1 MILSARSSKPVVLVK
16 YLLGQGRVL
25 DAMSI
30 YSRTTSRSTS
40 GAAGMTAHSI
50 PTNREMLRS
59 PFFYAAL
66 LKARQQLDPAKVCQ
80 VLNTLHSFLSMSDIS
95 ELDNLIN
102 QPRHGRSHSFD
113 VNIDM
118 NEACISYNRSSL
130 DDTDTDV
137 INNAIEY
144 AFQCQRFQPLMA
156 RELDLLFLEEAAKGM
171 RDEIY
176 KLYGLVA

>member
-30 YSRTTSRSTS
+30 YSKMTSRLTS
-40 GAAGMTAHSI
+40 GTAGMTALSN
-50 PTNREMLRS
+50 PTKREMLRS

-66 LKARQQLDPAKVCQ
+66 LKARQQLDPAKACQ

-95 ELDNLIN
+95 ELDSLTN
-102 QPRHGRSHSFD
+102 QPRHGHSHSFD

-118 NEACISYNRSSL
+118 NEACILYNRSSL
-130 DDTDTDV
+130 DDTNTSV
-137 INNAIEY
+137 INNVIEN
-144 AFQCQRFQPLMA
+144 AFQCQRLQPLIA
-156 RELDLLFLEEAAKGM
+156 RELDLLFREEAAKGI

-176 KLYGLVA
+176 KLYGFVA